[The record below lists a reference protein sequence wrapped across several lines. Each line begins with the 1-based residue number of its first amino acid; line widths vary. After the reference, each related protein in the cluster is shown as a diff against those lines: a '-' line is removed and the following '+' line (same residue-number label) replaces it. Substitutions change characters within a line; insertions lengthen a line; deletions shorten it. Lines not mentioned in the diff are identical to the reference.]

1 MNRILSRSSAS
12 ALAFVAALSFVN
24 AQSAQ
29 AAVIALEVEA
39 MDDAIVDTMGSA
51 ENPDS
56 ADAAAAGQDTGGLT
70 EIVVTAT
77 KRETNLQKTPIA
89 IAVMG
94 DEDIKKRHVQ
104 SLLDLGDGSIPSLRV
119 ATYESRQTAL
129 TVGIRGIVPGDANQP
144 AREPG
149 VGVYIDGIYLARQHG
164 LNANLFEVERIEVLK
179 GPQGTLFGRNTEGGA
194 VNLVSKAPTGQFGGK
209 VNAGVG
215 NFGSYTAGLHLNL
228 PELAGFSF
236 KLDGVISHQDPT
248 VKNPLE
254 GQTGWNQYHRYG
266 GRIATR
272 WQPSDNF
279 TADLAFDI
287 SRDANTPFYSQ
298 LINYNPANYPVAT
311 LAEIAA
317 NNNKLPAGKIAP
329 LPSIVVVTSERMDM
343 ADIGVPQQESI
354 GETQGFSSNLKW
366 KVGDALELRSLTAWR
381 TVDSEQWDNS
391 GGAHRTPSFLPNSSF
406 SRYSLSF
413 LNARQ
418 FSQELQ
424 AVGSLSA
431 LDYVAGL
438 YYFNERAEEVAG
450 TPNTN
455 NWNATGTGYTI
466 NDAMTWQRSAIS
478 ISRASFA
485 ESKSY
490 AAFGQF
496 TWNASEALKFTL
508 GGRYTHDQKEGDLY
522 KVKNVASSYP
532 FAFKYDRFDPLAIV
546 TWQAADSINLYAK
559 YSTGYRAGGA
569 SSRSVN
575 FATFGP
581 EHVKSYEVGAKTE
594 FFDRRVRLNV
604 IGYMMDRENSQFDF
618 DFYIPQ
624 SNGTVLHTL
633 ETVNAAGTTKIR
645 GVEADLTVRPTDN
658 LTIGASYAYTYWK
671 VPPTP
676 NPLVAGNPLQPL
688 YLVYTPPHA
697 FSANADWSMP
707 LSSDSD
713 MALKVHVDANY
724 SDPHYSFDNE
734 PVLVDSSFL
743 VNVRLSVADI
753 PMSDNGQTL
762 TVALWARNLFDE
774 AHIYRRSN
782 ANRNPIDGAYNTVIG
797 DYANFNAPRT
807 FGIEA
812 TVKF

>member
-1 MNRILSRSSAS
+1 M
-12 ALAFVAALSFVN
+12 
-24 AQSAQ
+24 
-29 AAVIALEVEA
+29 
-39 MDDAIVDTMGSA
+39 
-51 ENPDS
+51 
-56 ADAAAAGQDTGGLT
+56 
-70 EIVVTAT
+70 
-77 KRETNLQKTPIA
+77 
-89 IAVMG
+89 
-94 DEDIKKRHVQ
+94 
-104 SLLDLGDGSIPSLRV
+104 
-119 ATYESRQTAL
+119 
-129 TVGIRGIVPGDANQP
+129 
-144 AREPG
+144 
-149 VGVYIDGIYLARQHG
+149 
-164 LNANLFEVERIEVLK
+164 
-179 GPQGTLFGRNTEGGA
+179 
-194 VNLVSKAPTGQFGGK
+194 
-209 VNAGVG
+209 
-215 NFGSYTAGLHLNL
+215 
-228 PELAGFSF
+228 AGFSI

-266 GRIATR
+266 GRIAAR
-272 WQPSDNF
+272 WKPTDSF
-279 TADLAFDI
+279 SADFAYDT
-287 SRDANTPFYSQ
+287 SRDENTPFYSQ
-298 LINYNPANYPVAT
+298 LLNYNPNNFPVAT
-311 LAEIAA
+311 LAEITA

-329 LPSIVVVTSERMDM
+329 LPAIVVVSGERMDV
-343 ADIGVPQQESI
+343 ADIGVPQQVSI
-354 GETQGFSSNLKW
+354 GETQGFSANLRW
-366 KVGDALELRSLTAWR
+366 KAADAVELRSLTAWR

-391 GGAHRTPSFLPNSSF
+391 GGAHRTPSFLPNASF

-424 AVGSLSA
+424 AVGSIA
-431 LDYVAGL
+431 AIDYVAGL

-455 NWNATGTGYTI
+455 KWNATGTGYTI
-466 NDAMTWQRSAIS
+466 NDAMTWQRSAIP

-490 AAFGQF
+490 AAFGQA
-496 TWNASEALKFTL
+496 TWNATDAVKLTV
-508 GGRYTHDQKEGDLY
+508 GGRYTHDKKNGDLY
-522 KVKNVASSYP
+522 KVKNVASSFP
-532 FAFKYDRFDPLAIV
+532 FAFEYDRFDPLAILA
-546 TWQAADSINLYAK
+546 WQAADNVNLYAK

-594 FFDRRVRLNV
+594 FFDRRVRFNLV
-604 IGYMMDRENSQFDF
+604 GYMMDRENSQFDF

-645 GVEADLTVRPTDN
+645 GIEADLTVRPTDN
-658 LTIGASYAYTYWK
+658 LTFGVSYAYTHWT

-697 FSANADWSMP
+697 FSGNLDYALP
-707 LSSDSD
+707 LSSSSD
-713 MALKVHVDANY
+713 MALKLHVDANY

-743 VNVRLSVADI
+743 VNARLSIADI
-753 PMSDNGQTL
+753 PMNDHGQTL
-762 TVALWARNLFDE
+762 TVALWARNLFNE

-782 ANRNPIDGAYNTVIG
+782 ANRVPIDGAFNTVVG

-812 TVKF
+812 TVAF

>member
-1 MNRILSRSSAS
+1 MNRLATRLSVSAA
-12 ALAFVAALSFVN
+12 ALAAVLVASPAL
-24 AQSAQ
+24 
-29 AAVIALEVEA
+29 AAVEPAA
-39 MDDAIVDTMGSA
+39 DA
-51 ENPDS
+51 P
-56 ADAAAAGQDTGGLT
+56 ADAAAESQDNSGLVD
-70 EIVVTAT
+70 IVVTAT
-77 KRETNLQKTPIA
+77 KRETNLQQTPIA

-164 LNANLFEVERIEVLK
+164 LNAGLFEVERIEVLK

-194 VNLVSKAPTGQFGGK
+194 VNLVSKAPTGEFGGK
-209 VNAGVG
+209 VIAGLG
-215 NFGSYTAGLHLNL
+215 NFGSYNAGLHLNL
-228 PELAGFSF
+228 PEVAGFSI
-236 KLDGVISHQDPT
+236 KVDGVISHQDPT

-272 WQPSDNF
+272 WKPTDNF
-279 TADLAFDI
+279 TGDFAFDT
-287 SRDANTPFYSQ
+287 SRDENTPFYSQ
-298 LINYNPANYPVAT
+298 LINYNPENYPVAT

-329 LPSIVVVTSERMDM
+329 LPSVVVVTGERMDV
-343 ADIGVPQQESI
+343 ADIGVPQQVSI
-354 GETQGFSSNLKW
+354 GETQGFSGNLRW
-366 KVGDALELRSLTAWR
+366 KVADEVELRSLTAWR

-391 GGAHRTPSFLPNSSF
+391 GGAHRTPSFLPNTSF

-424 AVGSLSA
+424 AVGTVSA
-431 LDYVAGL
+431 IDYVAGL

-455 NWNATGTGYTI
+455 KWNATGTGYTI
-466 NDAMTWQRSAIS
+466 NDAMTWQRNAIS
-478 ISRASFA
+478 ISRASYA

-490 AAFGQF
+490 AAFGQV
-496 TWNASEALKFTL
+496 TWNASDALKLTV
-508 GGRYTHDQKEGDLY
+508 GGRYTHDKKEGDLY
-522 KVKNVASSYP
+522 KVKNVASSFP
-532 FAFKYDRFDPLAIV
+532 FKFSYDRFDPLAILA
-546 TWQAADSINLYAK
+546 WQASDGINLYAK

-581 EHVKSYEVGAKTE
+581 EHVNSYEVGAKTE
-594 FFDRRVRLNV
+594 FLDRRVRFNLV
-604 IGYMMDRENSQFDF
+604 GYMMDRENSQFDF

-624 SNGTVLHTL
+624 TNGTVLHTL

-645 GVEADLTVRPTDN
+645 GIEADLTVRPTDN

-688 YLVYTPPHA
+688 FLVYTPPHA
-697 FSANADWSMP
+697 FSANADWTLP
-707 LSSDSD
+707 LSSSSD
-713 MALKVHVDANY
+713 MALKFHVDANY

-743 VNVRLSVADI
+743 VNARLSVADI
-753 PMSDNGQTL
+753 PMTDNGQTL
-762 TVALWARNLFDE
+762 TVALWARNVFNE
-774 AHIYRRSN
+774 SHIYRRSN
-782 ANRNPIDGAYNTVIG
+782 ANRNPIDGAYNTVVG

-807 FGIEA
+807 FGVEA
-812 TVKF
+812 TVSF

>member
-1 MNRILSRSSAS
+1 MNRLATRLSVSAA
-12 ALAFVAALSFVN
+12 ALAAVLVASPAL
-24 AQSAQ
+24 
-29 AAVIALEVEA
+29 AAVEPAA
-39 MDDAIVDTMGSA
+39 DAPT
-51 ENPDS
+51 
-56 ADAAAAGQDTGGLT
+56 DAAAESQDNSGLVD
-70 EIVVTAT
+70 IVVTAT
-77 KRETNLQKTPIA
+77 KRETNLQQTPIA

-164 LNANLFEVERIEVLK
+164 LNAGLFEVERIEVLK

-194 VNLVSKAPTGQFGGK
+194 VNLVSKAPTGEFGGK
-209 VNAGVG
+209 VIAGLG
-215 NFGSYTAGLHLNL
+215 NFGSYNAGLHLNL
-228 PELAGFSF
+228 PEVAGFSI
-236 KLDGVISHQDPT
+236 KVDGVISHQDPT

-272 WQPSDNF
+272 WKPTDNF
-279 TADLAFDI
+279 TADFAFDT
-287 SRDANTPFYSQ
+287 SRDENTPFYSQ
-298 LINYNPANYPVAT
+298 LINYNPENYPVAT

-329 LPSIVVVTSERMDM
+329 LPSVVVVTGERMDV
-343 ADIGVPQQESI
+343 ADIGVPQQVSI
-354 GETQGFSSNLKW
+354 GETQGFSGNLRW
-366 KVGDALELRSLTAWR
+366 KVADEVELRSLTAWR

-391 GGAHRTPSFLPNSSF
+391 GGAHRTPSFLPNTSF

-424 AVGSLSA
+424 AVGTVSA
-431 LDYVAGL
+431 IDYVAGL

-455 NWNATGTGYTI
+455 KWNATGTGYTI
-466 NDAMTWQRSAIS
+466 NDAMTWQRNAIS
-478 ISRASFA
+478 ISRASYA

-490 AAFGQF
+490 AAFGQV
-496 TWNASEALKFTL
+496 TWNASDALKLTV
-508 GGRYTHDQKEGDLY
+508 GGRYTHDKKEGDLY
-522 KVKNVASSYP
+522 KVKNVASSFP
-532 FAFKYDRFDPLAIV
+532 FKFSYDRFDPLAILA
-546 TWQAADSINLYAK
+546 WQASDGINLYAK

-581 EHVKSYEVGAKTE
+581 EHVKSYEIGAKTE
-594 FFDRRVRLNV
+594 FLDRRVRFNLV
-604 IGYMMDRENSQFDF
+604 GYMMDRENSQFDF

-645 GVEADLTVRPTDN
+645 GIEADLTVRPTDN

-688 YLVYTPPHA
+688 FLVYTPPHA
-697 FSANADWSMP
+697 FSANADWTLP
-707 LSSDSD
+707 LSSSSD
-713 MALKVHVDANY
+713 MALKFHVDANY

-743 VNVRLSVADI
+743 VNARLSVADI
-753 PMSDNGQTL
+753 PMTDNGQTL
-762 TVALWARNLFDE
+762 TVALWARNVFNE
-774 AHIYRRSN
+774 SHIYRRSN
-782 ANRNPIDGAYNTVIG
+782 ANRNPIDGAYNTVVG

-807 FGIEA
+807 FGVEA
-812 TVKF
+812 TVSF